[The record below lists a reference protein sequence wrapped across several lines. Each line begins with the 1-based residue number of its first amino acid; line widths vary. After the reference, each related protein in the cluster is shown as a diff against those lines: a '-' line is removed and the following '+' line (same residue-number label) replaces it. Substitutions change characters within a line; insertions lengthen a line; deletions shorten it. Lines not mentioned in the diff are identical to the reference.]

1 MSDEDTL
8 VREKERVAALHRYD
22 VLDTPSEEAFDRA
35 ARLARTL
42 FGVPIAMI
50 AFIDSHRVWF
60 KSGFGMPSKEVA
72 REAALCNYAIQQ
84 DGPLVISD
92 TLKDPRFAANPL
104 VIGEPHMRF
113 YGGAPLRTGEGRRIG
128 TLAIADCKPRSFGP
142 GQKALLV
149 DLARIVVDALEL
161 RCLATSDSLTGSMSR
176 RAFREA
182 ARRDFALARRH
193 KQELSCIII
202 DVDNFKLINDRHGHA
217 AGDIVLQA
225 IIDVCRKSLRASD
238 YVGRL
243 GGEEFGVMLP
253 HTNARSAL
261 QVAERLRKSIERE
274 SFATPSGELKVT
286 ASLGLAPCDKTVADA
301 DALLRRAE
309 VALYWAKSGGRNRS
323 VNFAT
328 QNLNPV
334 LRVA

>member
-1 MSDEDTL
+1 MSDEDAL
-8 VREKERVAALHRYD
+8 VREKKRVAALHRYD
-22 VLDTPSEEAFDRA
+22 VLDTPSEEAFDRSV
-35 ARLARTL
+35 RLARTL
-42 FGVPIAMI
+42 FGVPIATI
-50 AFIDSHRVWF
+50 AFVDSHRVWF
-60 KSGFGMPSKEVA
+60 KSGFGMPSKEVP
-72 REAALCNYAIQQ
+72 RDAAFCNHAIQQ
-84 DGPLVISD
+84 DGPLIIPD
-92 TLKDPRFAANPL
+92 TLKDPRFAANPS
-104 VIGEPHMRF
+104 VIGEPHIRF
-113 YGGAPLRTGEGRRIG
+113 YGGASLRTGEGHKIG
-128 TLAIADCKPRSFGP
+128 TLGIVDGKPRSFGP
-142 GQKALLV
+142 VQVALLG

-161 RCLATSDSLTGSMSR
+161 RSLATSDSLTSSMSR

-193 KQELSCIII
+193 KQELSCIIM
-202 DVDNFKLINDRHGHA
+202 DVDNFKLLNDRHGHA
-217 AGDIVLQA
+217 AGDIVLQGMV
-225 IIDVCRKSLRASD
+225 DVCRKSLRASD

-261 QVAERLRKSIERE
+261 QVAERLRKGIERE
-274 SFATPSGELKVT
+274 SYITPSGVLKVT

-328 QNLNPV
+328 QNLDPV